1 MGPRSFSPGILG
13 RAIAVVANCST
24 VPYLSSSTLFTDP
37 FNPLLEM
44 DVSVLVVGS
53 LALDSIET
61 PFGSA
66 RETVGGSAVYISA
79 AASYFVSPI
88 RLVGIVGGDF
98 PRRGLSFLEE
108 RNVDLEGLEVVEQGK
123 TFRWSGRYHYDL
135 NERDTLLTE
144 LNVFEKFDPKIPEK
158 HRKSRVV
165 CLGNIDPTLQR
176 RVLDQMENPRVVVCD
191 TMNYWIEK
199 KNAELRETLKRIN
212 VLILNDSEARLLSH
226 EPNLI
231 KAGRAI
237 RQMGPTV
244 VIIKKGEHGALL
256 LTEQVVFSAP
266 AYPMENI
273 FDPTGAGDSFAG
285 GFVGWLARTDDM
297 SEENLKRAVI
307 YGSTLASFCVEKF
320 GVEGLADLT
329 YLQIQDRFRAFR
341 ELSRFD
347 ED

>member
-1 MGPRSFSPGILG
+1 MPETS
-13 RAIAVVANCST
+13 
-24 VPYLSSSTLFTDP
+24 
-37 FNPLLEM
+37 
-44 DVSVLVVGS
+44 VSVLVVGS

-66 RETVGGSAVYISA
+66 KDTVGGSATYISA
-79 AASYFVSPI
+79 AASYFVNPI
-88 RLVGIVGGDF
+88 RIVGVVGGDF
-98 PRRGLSFLEE
+98 PQHGLTFLEE
-108 RNVDLEGLEVVEQGK
+108 RNIDLEGLEVVAGGK

-158 HRKSRVV
+158 YRKTRIV
-165 CLGNIDPTLQR
+165 CLGNIDPVLQH
-176 RVLDQMENPRVVVCD
+176 RVLDQMENPRFVVCD

-199 KNAELRETLKRIN
+199 RNTELKETLKSIN
-212 VLILNDSEARLLSH
+212 ALILNDSEARLLSH

-231 KAGRAI
+231 KAGRVI
-237 RQMGPTV
+237 RQMGPSV

-256 LTEQVVFSAP
+256 LTETMVFSAP

-285 GFVGWLARTDDM
+285 GFVGWIARTDDI

-329 YLQIQDRFRAFR
+329 YLQIQDRFRQFR
-341 ELSRFD
+341 EISRFD

>member
-1 MGPRSFSPGILG
+1 MATAQSHKE
-13 RAIAVVANCST
+13 V
-24 VPYLSSSTLFTDP
+24 
-37 FNPLLEM
+37 

-61 PFGSA
+61 PFGSMKDA
-66 RETVGGSAVYISA
+66 LGGSAVYISA

-88 RLVGIVGGDF
+88 RLVGVVGGDF
-98 PRRGLSFLEE
+98 PKEGTAFLQE
-108 RNVDLEGLEVVEQGK
+108 RDVDLDGLQVVTEGR

-135 NERDTLLTE
+135 NMRDTLSTD
-144 LNVFEKFDPKIPEK
+144 LNVFEKFDPKIPENF
-158 HRKSRVV
+158 RKSRCV
-165 CLGNIDPTLQR
+165 CLGNIDPLLQL
-176 RVLDQMENPRVVVCD
+176 RVLDQMENPRLVVCD
-191 TMNYWIEK
+191 TMNYWIER
-199 KNAELRETLKRIN
+199 KNKELIDTLKRIN
-212 VLILNDSEARLLSH
+212 VLILNDSEARLLSR

-231 KAGRAI
+231 KAARVI
-237 RQMGPTV
+237 RGMGPGA

-256 LTEQVVFSAP
+256 CTETLVFSAP

-273 FDPTGAGDSFAG
+273 FDPTGAGDAFAG

-320 GVEGLADLT
+320 SVEGLRDLT
-329 YLQIQDRFRAFR
+329 YLQIQDRVREFR